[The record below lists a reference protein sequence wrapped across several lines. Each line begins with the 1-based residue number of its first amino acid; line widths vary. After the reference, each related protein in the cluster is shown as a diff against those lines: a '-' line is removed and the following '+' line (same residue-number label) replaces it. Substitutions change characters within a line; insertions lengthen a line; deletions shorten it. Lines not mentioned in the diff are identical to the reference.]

1 MSFGL
6 ESVSF
11 SYGDFS
17 VLERASWTLP
27 ERGVVCLWGA
37 SGCGKTTLLRLL
49 AGLERP
55 AAGAVHRPQALS
67 VMFQEDRL
75 LPRCCA
81 WKNVAVATGLDR
93 KAAVAALAS
102 VGLAEEAESL
112 PDALSGGQRRR
123 VALARALAMPGEL
136 MLLDEPFTGLDAD
149 TWRAAVP
156 AILARAAEIPVVL
169 VTHVAEE
176 AQALNARRVV
186 LEGTPLRGTL
196 FSQEAEA

>member
-1 MSFGL
+1 MSLGL
-6 ESVSF
+6 ENVSF
-11 SYGDFS
+11 SYGNFP
-17 VLERASWTLP
+17 VLERVSWALP
-27 ERGVVCLWGA
+27 EQGVVCLWGA

-49 AGLERP
+49 AGLESP
-55 AAGAVHRPQALS
+55 LAGVVHRPRALS
-67 VMFQEDRL
+67 MMFQEDRL
-75 LPRCCA
+75 LPRCRA
-81 WKNVAVATGLDR
+81 WENVAVATGLDR
-93 KAAVAALAS
+93 PASVAALAA
-102 VGLAEEAESL
+102 VGLAEEAESF

-156 AILARAAEIPVVL
+156 AILARAAKIPVVL

-176 AQALNARRVV
+176 AQALNARRID
-186 LEGTPLRGTL
+186 LEKTPLCGTL